1 MEIKPFRALRFNPE
15 VVGNPGTCIAPP
27 YDVIDEQT
35 QCDLY
40 HANPFNIV
48 RATKGLKY
56 PEDNEESNVY
66 TRAADYLKE
75 AIHCRAL
82 VYDPQESLYGYVQDF
97 HIGNRAYQRSGIIA
111 LGRLEPFGKGIRP
124 HEKTLDGPK
133 ADRLNLMRATAAQFG
148 QIFMLYD
155 DPARTAE
162 QIIAKAM
169 EQPPV
174 LDFTDKE
181 NVRHRLYI
189 IPQNEAIETFV
200 EMMRSKSGII
210 ADGHHRYET
219 ALNYWQETR
228 NPNAQWQ
235 MMTFVNTYNEGL
247 VIQPTHRLLRG
258 LPDFSA
264 SALLEKLSAD
274 FEIQPLPFADE
285 NQRAEASRQMFEKM
299 KQAQSEG
306 KTAFGFYAGEDTFH
320 VLTLKNPEAMAQAA
334 PHMSAVSRRLDVN
347 VLHRL
352 ILEKHLNIG
361 DEKLA
366 SQSHIDYIKDLGD
379 AIDQSIRRI
388 DAGDAQ
394 AVFFLN
400 PTPMSH
406 VRAVAEAGEKMPQK
420 STFFY
425 PKVFSGL
432 TIYVVGPVP
441 QKRHRY
447 DFLKQE
453 CLR

>member
-1 MEIKPFRALRFNPE
+1 M
-15 VVGNPGTCIAPP
+15 APP

-35 QCDLY
+35 QLELY
-40 HANPFNIV
+40 QANPYNIV
-48 RATKGLKY
+48 RATKGLKC
-56 PEDNEESNVY
+56 PEDNEQSNVY
-66 TRAADYLKE
+66 TRAAEYLQD
-75 AIHCRAL
+75 AIRRKAL
-82 VYDPQESLYGYVQDF
+82 VYDSQESLYGYVQDF
-97 HIGNRAYQRSGIIA
+97 QIAGKAYQRSGIIA

-162 QIIAKAM
+162 QMIQQAM
-169 EQPPV
+169 QGRPV
-174 LDFTDKE
+174 IDFTDRE
-181 NVRHRLYI
+181 NVRHRLYLI
-189 IPQNEAIETFV
+189 QQVEAIEQFAG
-200 EMMRSKSGII
+200 MMKSKTTII

-219 ALNYWQETR
+219 ALNYWRETQ
-228 NPNAQWQ
+228 NPKAQWQ

-247 VIQPTHRLLRG
+247 VIQPTHRLLWG
-258 LPDFSA
+258 LTEFSA
-264 SALLEKLSAD
+264 SALLEELRKEFQIDRFPWAD
-274 FEIQPLPFADE
+274 AAQKKQACT
-285 NQRAEASRQMFEKM
+285 QMFETM
-299 KQAQSEG
+299 KARQAQEHS
-306 KTAFGFYAGEDTFH
+306 AFGFYAGSDAFY
-320 VLTLKNPEAMAQAA
+320 VLTLTHPEAMLRIA
-334 PHMSAVSRRLDVN
+334 PEISEASRRLDVN

-352 ILEKHLNIG
+352 ILERHLHIN
-361 DEKLA
+361 DDKLA
-366 SQSHIDYIKDLGD
+366 RQAHIDYIKDLGD
-379 AIDQSIRRI
+379 AIQQSIQRI
-388 DAGDAQ
+388 DSGQAQ

-432 TIYVVGPVP
+432 TLYLVGAVP
-441 QKRHRY
+441 QKNVHQ

-453 CLR
+453 CSR

>member
-1 MEIKPFRALRFNPE
+1 MDIKPFRALRFNPE
-15 VVGNPGTCIAPP
+15 VVGDPGTCIAPP
-27 YDVIDEQT
+27 YDVIDEQA
-35 QCDLY
+35 QRELY
-40 HANPFNIV
+40 HANPYNIV

-56 PEDNEESNVY
+56 PEDDERCNVY
-66 TRAADYLKE
+66 TRAADYLRE
-75 AIHCRAL
+75 AIQQKAL
-82 VYDPQESLYGYVQDF
+82 VYDEQEALYGYVQDF
-97 HIGNRAYQRSGIIA
+97 TIAGKRYQRSGIVA

-155 DPARTAE
+155 DPSRTAE
-162 QIIAKAM
+162 QMIQEAM
-169 EQPPV
+169 QKSPV

-189 IPQNEAIETFV
+189 IRQEQAVLQFAQ
-200 EMMRSKSGII
+200 MMKSKSGII

-219 ALNYWQETR
+219 ALNYWLETQ

-247 VIQPTHRLLRG
+247 VIQPTHRLLWG
-258 LPDFSA
+258 LSDFSA
-264 SALLEKLSAD
+264 AALLDAMKAD
-274 FEIQPLPFADE
+274 FQIERLGWTDE
-285 NQRAEASRQMFEKM
+285 PQKKQACSNMFERM
-299 KQAQSEG
+299 KTLQMQEKS
-306 KTAFGFYAGEDTFH
+306 AFGFYAGSGAFY
-320 VLTLKNPEAMAQAA
+320 VLTLTNPQAMERIAPQMSEA
-334 PHMSAVSRRLDVN
+334 SRRLDVN
-347 VLHRL
+347 ILHRL
-352 ILEKHLNIG
+352 ILEQHLHIN

-366 SQSHIDYIKDLGD
+366 RQAHIDYIKDLGD
-379 AIDQSIRRI
+379 AIEQSVGRI
-388 DAGDAQ
+388 DRGQAQ

-432 TIYVVGPVP
+432 TIYTVGAVP
-441 QKRHRY
+441 QKTVQRS
-447 DFLKQE
+447 LKQE
-453 CLR
+453 CSR

>member
-1 MEIKPFRALRFNPE
+1 MDIKPFCALRFNPE
-15 VVGNPGTCIAPP
+15 VVGDPGTCIAPP
-27 YDVIDEQT
+27 YDVIDEQA
-35 QCDLY
+35 QRELY

-56 PEDNEESNVY
+56 PEDDEQSNVY
-66 TRAADYLKE
+66 TRAAEYLRE
-75 AIHCRAL
+75 AIQQKAL
-82 VYDPQESLYGYVQDF
+82 VYDEQEALYGYVQDF
-97 HIGNRAYQRSGIIA
+97 TIAGKSYQRSGIIA

-155 DPARTAE
+155 DPTRTAE
-162 QIIAKAM
+162 QVIQKAV
-169 EQPPV
+169 QKLPV

-189 IPQNEAIETFV
+189 IRQEQDIVQFAH
-200 EMMRSKSGII
+200 MMKSKSGII

-219 ALNYWQETR
+219 ALNYWMETQ
-228 NPNAQWQ
+228 NPKAQWQ

-247 VIQPTHRLLRG
+247 VIQPTHRLLWG
-258 LPDFSA
+258 LPNFSA
-264 SALLEKLSAD
+264 SALLEGLRSD
-274 FEIQPLPFADE
+274 FQIDRFEWHDAIQKKQACSRMFE
-285 NQRAEASRQMFEKM
+285 HMKSRQ
-299 KQAQSEG
+299 AQGQS
-306 KTAFGFYAGEDTFH
+306 AFGFYAGSNAFYALTFI
-320 VLTLKNPEAMAQAA
+320 NPPAMIRVAPQMSEA
-334 PHMSAVSRRLDVN
+334 SRRLDVN
-347 VLHRL
+347 ILHRL
-352 ILEKHLNIG
+352 ILEQHLHIN

-366 SQSHIDYIKDLGD
+366 RQTHIDYIKDLGD
-379 AIDQSIRRI
+379 AIERSIERI
-388 DAGDAQ
+388 DRGQAQ

-432 TIYVVGPVP
+432 TIYTVGAVP
-441 QKRHRY
+441 QKTVQQS
-447 DFLKQE
+447 LKQE

>member
-1 MEIKPFRALRFNPE
+1 MDVKPFCALRFNPD
-15 VVGNPGTCIAPP
+15 VVGDPGTCIAPP

-35 QCDLY
+35 QQEL
-40 HANPFNIV
+40 HQSNPYNIV

-56 PEDNEESNVY
+56 PEDNDRSNVY
-66 TRAADYLKE
+66 TRAADYLQE
-75 AIHCRAL
+75 AIRQKAL
-82 VYDPQESLYGYVQDF
+82 VEDSKESLYGYVQDF
-97 HIGNRAYQRSGIIA
+97 QIAGKSYQRSGIIA

-162 QIIAKAM
+162 QIIQ
-169 EQPPV
+169 EVLQTPPV

-181 NVRHRLYI
+181 NVRHRLYLI
-189 IPQNEAIETFV
+189 QQDRAIEQFAR
-200 EMMRSKSGII
+200 MMKSKTTII

-219 ALNYWQETR
+219 ALNYWSQTQ
-228 NPNAQWQ
+228 NPKAQWQ

-247 VIQPTHRLLRG
+247 VIQPTHRLLWG
-258 LPDFSA
+258 LPNFSA
-264 SALLEKLSAD
+264 SALLEELRAD
-274 FEIQPLPFADE
+274 FQIDRFDGADDARKK
-285 NQRAEASRQMFEKM
+285 QACAQMFAKM
-299 KQAQSEG
+299 KDQQSQG
-306 KTAFGFYAGEDTFH
+306 RSAFGFYAGSGAFS
-320 VLTLKNPEAMAQAA
+320 VLTLTNPDAMARLA
-334 PHMSAVSRRLDVN
+334 PQMSEASRRLDVN
-347 VLHRL
+347 ILHRL
-352 ILEKHLNIG
+352 ILEQHLHIN

-366 SQSHIDYIKDLGD
+366 RQAHIDYIKDLGN
-379 AIDQSIRRI
+379 AIDLSVQRI
-388 DAGDAQ
+388 DQGQAQ

-400 PTPMSH
+400 PTPMNH

-432 TIYVVGPVP
+432 TIYTVGAVP
-441 QKRHRY
+441 RKNVHQ
-447 DFLKQE
+447 DSLKQE
-453 CLR
+453 CSR